1 MWKRYASRHFQPG
14 EGPSSGLLCD
24 CKNRWIVCSWL
35 LQFVIQNSGSE
46 AAAAA
51 AGGVFIAAKLKITS
65 KSELNKLLENL
76 DKYATLNPKV

>member
-1 MWKRYASRHFQPG
+1 MLGAFSV
-14 EGPSSGLLCD
+14 
-24 CKNRWIVCSWL
+24 IVKALDRLQLWL

-65 KSELNKLLENL
+65 KTELNKLFENL
-76 DKYATLNPKV
+76 DEYATLGFKV

>member
-1 MWKRYASRHFQPG
+1 MLGAFSV
-14 EGPSSGLLCD
+14 
-24 CKNRWIVCSWL
+24 IVKALDRLQLWL

-65 KSELNKLLENL
+65 KTELNKLFENL
-76 DKYATLNPKV
+76 DEYATLEFKV

>member
-1 MWKRYASRHFQPG
+1 M
-14 EGPSSGLLCD
+14 
-24 CKNRWIVCSWL
+24 IVKALDRLQLWL

-65 KSELNKLLENL
+65 KTELNCLKI
-76 DKYATLNPKV
+76 

>member
-1 MWKRYASRHFQPG
+1 MLGAFSVIALDRLQ
-14 EGPSSGLLCD
+14 L
-24 CKNRWIVCSWL
+24 WL

-46 AAAAA
+46 AAAATG
-51 AGGVFIAAKLKITS
+51 GGVFIAAKLKITS

>member
-1 MWKRYASRHFQPG
+1 MDRLQ
-14 EGPSSGLLCD
+14 L
-24 CKNRWIVCSWL
+24 WL

-65 KSELNKLLENL
+65 KTELNQLF
-76 DKYATLNPKV
+76 AT

>member
-1 MWKRYASRHFQPG
+1 MLGAFSV
-14 EGPSSGLLCD
+14 
-24 CKNRWIVCSWL
+24 IVKALDRLQLWL